1 MEKEISKKN
10 YTHIRKTVVFIFGSF
25 SFFYSCFFRDSNA
38 VTTDITAVKNTVKG
52 IFVPVYGDLLLFAVV
67 TDDVFIVVVV
77 VVVCF
82 DDVDAVLV
90 TADVSVTDD
99 FFVLVVVIVVVIV
112 VLSDVIG
119 AGMASIQTD
128 FEIFSAVW
136 ISDLSLLKG
145 KPSA

>member
-38 VTTDITAVKNTVKG
+38 VTADITAVKNTVKG
-52 IFVPVYGDLLLFAVV
+52 IFVPVYGDLLLFVVV

-90 TADVSVTDD
+90 TADVSMTDD
-99 FFVLVVVIVVVIV
+99 FFVLVVIIVVVIV
-112 VLSDVIG
+112 VSDVIG